1 MTIMTIMRAAQAVF
15 RCSGPLARRGRGKGP
30 CLLISTPRCIAG
42 CADACSVGDCLFS
55 FAVRNASL
63 ARPLRSGTSMFTM
76 QFMIVYKHPCG
87 ASSISLRCSQAHL
100 QGAAAGHFARSRS
113 CNPQRS
119 LHHHQYIQLS
129 SAYHLN
135 IISISSYHHHSN
147 DQSYNAVPHSRTWK
161 LAPRGV
167 SGTNRQRLCHLASTC

>member
-1 MTIMTIMRAAQAVF
+1 MDGRLYCTRGTPCSSATPTAV
-15 RCSGPLARRGRGKGP
+15 RGRSP
-30 CLLISTPRCIAG
+30 QHDLESLPRRVLSSRFGRSWCCDTA
-42 CADACSVGDCLFS
+42 FS
-55 FAVRNASL
+55 WLSL

-147 DQSYNAVPHSRTWK
+147 DQSYNAVPHSRTW
-161 LAPRGV
+161 
-167 SGTNRQRLCHLASTC
+167 NRKTQTLLNF